1 MRTRRKERRQALEL
15 LYEWDQRRT
24 PLQEII
30 DTKRE
35 GGLSARFGE
44 FCLALVEGTLSH
56 LPEIDAIIEQ
66 YSEDWKLERMPV
78 VDRNILRLGVYE
90 LLYGK
95 GVPVAVTINECVEL
109 AKWYGSDD
117 SRRFINGL
125 LGKVARE
132 HRNVEAE
139 TKASKEASDREEKS
153 AKRRSRKP

>member
-15 LYEWDQRRT
+15 LYEWDQRRK
-24 PLQEII
+24 PLRDII

-35 GGLSARFGE
+35 GGLGARFGE

-56 LPEIDAIIEQ
+56 LPEIDATIAR
-66 YSEDWKLERMPV
+66 YSEDWTIERMPV

-109 AKWYGSDD
+109 AKWYGTED

-132 HRNVEAE
+132 YRKAEAE
-139 TKASKEASDREEKS
+139 TKASKEASEGEERS
-153 AKRRSRKP
+153 DERRSRRP